1 MEIKDLTFIDL
12 FAGVGMARM
21 GMEQAGFK
29 CVYTCEFD
37 KHKRKE
43 YEIIHGNIP
52 EGCDIRDV
60 RAADIPRA
68 DVWFFGAPC
77 QDFSLAGL
85 RKGLGGDRSSL
96 VGEVFRL
103 IEEKAED
110 KPEWLV
116 YENVKGMLSSN
127 AGWDFLSI
135 LLAMDGLGYDVEWQT
150 LNSKDFGVPQ
160 NRERVYT
167 IGHLRKCGSKQI
179 LPITSTNGKDSNTKI
194 NVVGSTNPGRK
205 IQQRKYI
212 YGDDGLMGC
221 LTATDYKEPKI
232 VQVGRLSNSNRD
244 NSSCYRVYETDGLSP
259 CLNTMQGGGREPH
272 VLVKSATKSGY
283 EVARI
288 GDGINFAYPNSKLR
302 RGRVG
307 KGCAQTL
314 DRSCNQGVIVKA
326 CITPDR
332 IEKRQNGRRFKEDGE
347 PMFTLTKQDIHGVFI
362 QDGEEYV
369 IRKLTPKECMRLQG
383 VPDEYTDKLIQAG
396 ISDSQIYKA
405 AGDGLSVPIAK
416 EIGERIRKTYEENN

>member
-1 MEIKDLTFIDL
+1 MKLTFVDL

-43 YEIIHGNIP
+43 YEIIHGNEP

-77 QDFSLAGL
+77 QDFSIAGL
-85 RKGLGGDRSSL
+85 RKGLDGERSSL
-96 VGEVFRL
+96 IGEVFRL

-150 LNSKDFGVPQ
+150 LNTKDFGLPQ

-179 LPITSTNGKDSNTKI
+179 LPITSTDGKDCNTKI
-194 NVVGSTNPGRK
+194 NIVGTTNPNKK
-205 IQQRKYI
+205 IQQRKVI

-232 VQVGRLSNSNRD
+232 VQIGRFKNDKRN
-244 NSSCYRVYETDGLSP
+244 NPNIYRVYDDTDLSP

-272 VLVKSATKSGY
+272 VLVKSATMWGY
-283 EVARI
+283 EKATI
-288 GDGINFAYPNSKLR
+288 GDSINLAFPNSTTR

-307 KGCAQTL
+307 KEVAQTL

-332 IEKRQNGRRFKEDGE
+332 VEKRHNGRRFKEDGE
-347 PMFTLTKQDIHGVFI
+347 PMFTLTKQDVHGVFI

-383 VPDEYTDKLIQAG
+383 VPDEYTDRLIQAG

>member
-1 MEIKDLTFIDL
+1 MELTFIDL

-60 RAADIPRA
+60 RATDIPRS

-77 QDFSLAGL
+77 QDFSIAGL
-85 RKGLGGDRSSL
+85 RKGLGGERSSL
-96 VGEVFRL
+96 IGEVFRL
-103 IEEKAED
+103 LKEKAED

-127 AGWDFLSI
+127 YGCDFLSI

-150 LNSKDFGVPQ
+150 LNTKDFGIPQ

-167 IGHLRKCGSKQI
+167 IGHLRERGSKQI
-179 LPITSTNGKDSNTKI
+179 LPITKDSGQIDKLEGKI
-194 NVVGSTNPGRK
+194 NSNTITAR
-205 IQQRKYI
+205 
-212 YGDDGLMGC
+212 YGN
-221 LTATDYKEPKI
+221 A
-232 VQVGRLSNSNRD
+232 LSNGTYIIEGNEREQTSINQVASIDSDKRFNPNR
-244 NSSCYRVYETDGLSP
+244 YRVYDTDGLSP
-259 CLNTMQGGGREPH
+259 CLNTAQGGGLQPP
-272 VLVKSATKSGY
+272 VLV
-283 EVARI
+283 
-288 GDGINFAYPNSKLR
+288 NSNECK
-302 RGRVG
+302 
-307 KGCAQTL
+307 K
-314 DRSCNQGVIVKA
+314 D
-326 CITPDR
+326 
-332 IEKRQNGRRFKEDGE
+332 
-347 PMFTLTKQDIHGVFI
+347 GVFI
-362 QDGEEYV
+362 QDGKEYT

-383 VPDEYTDKLIQAG
+383 VPDEYTDKLIKAG
-396 ISDSQIYKA
+396 ISDTQIYKA

-416 EIGERIRKTYEENN
+416 EIGKRIRKWIIEIDY

>member
-1 MEIKDLTFIDL
+1 METYQKDVTSEMYEQLTFQEQMFGSSERPVKTSQSQDL
-12 FAGVGMARM
+12 
-21 GMEQAGFK
+21 EK
-29 CVYTCEFD
+29 D
-37 KHKRKE
+37 
-43 YEIIHGNIP
+43 
-52 EGCDIRDV
+52 
-60 RAADIPRA
+60 
-68 DVWFFGAPC
+68 W
-77 QDFSLAGL
+77 
-85 RKGLGGDRSSL
+85 GGDRSSL
-96 VGEVFRL
+96 ISEVFGL

-127 AGWDFLSI
+127 DGWDFLSI

-150 LNSKDFGVPQ
+150 LNTKDFGLPQ

-167 IGHLRKCGSKQI
+167 IGHLRKCGIKQI

-194 NVVGSTNPGRK
+194 NVVGSTNPGKK

-232 VQVGRLSNSNRD
+232 VQIGRKNPSA
-244 NSSCYRVYETDGLSP
+244 YR
-259 CLNTMQGGGREPH
+259 
-272 VLVKSATKSGY
+272 
-283 EVARI
+283 
-288 GDGINFAYPNSKLR
+288 
-302 RGRVG
+302 
-307 KGCAQTL
+307 
-314 DRSCNQGVIVKA
+314 
-326 CITPDR
+326 
-332 IEKRQNGRRFKEDGE
+332 EDGE

-396 ISDSQIYKA
+396 ISDSQIYKV
-405 AGDGLSVPIAK
+405 AGDGLSVPIAR
-416 EIGERIRKTYEENN
+416 EIGERIKTYLKGE